1 MLFYHYF
8 VFTIIVIT
16 CMHNAS
22 GCIQVNNSQFD
33 PGKRYTSLR
42 VSVGKT
48 IQLKSNIGS
57 CRLWPP
63 LIIKYCTFHVYKS
76 AIQPEQGST
85 ADAPCPPVFCDSG
98 DASAKN
104 LDDNTP
110 TPGCELQ
117 ADV

>member
-85 ADAPCPPVFCDSG
+85 ADALGLMTCISRARLFFVTVGTHP
-98 DASAKN
+98 
-104 LDDNTP
+104 LRI
-110 TPGCELQ
+110 
-117 ADV
+117 

>member
-33 PGKRYTSLR
+33 PRKRYTSLR

-85 ADAPCPPVFCDSG
+85 ADAPGLMTCISRARLFFVTVG
-98 DASAKN
+98 TH
-104 LDDNTP
+104 L
-110 TPGCELQ
+110 LRI
-117 ADV
+117 